1 LTISF
6 LYIFYAS
13 CREKRTVKIIQ
24 AFLSYDYRNIVDD
37 RYLKRQNFRADFVKI
52 ITQLL
57 QKRKVKVMDK
67 SGREKSNAKEVVLTD
82 GIRKIEGESAE
93 KKKTVGDWA
102 SEIFFGLM
110 YALWAYILG
119 GFSLPF
125 GAAPFGIALLCAAK
139 ERTLFIFAG
148 LCLSAA
154 GGAFPILR
162 ISVYTAV
169 LLIRLLAT
177 LIFDTP
183 WSEKEGR
190 EIGEKTFFEA
200 RSLFFNEHLGLR
212 MSTACVGALAIGV
225 YLLIKGGFLYYD
237 LYGALISL
245 ATAPIAAALFAGLF
259 GKRRDGSV
267 YRTVGTI
274 ALAAVLVFATRNI
287 EIYHVSAAAFG
298 AMFASLHLVRREG
311 TVTGVL
317 AGAILGLCYSPSL
330 APLFAF
336 GALCGGIVF
345 PTSVTLGTLAT
356 FVVGA
361 AWAIYTQ
368 GISALSGLLP
378 AILASCIIYAAVDK
392 LFISENKEET
402 LVQNTEESKKAGVEL
417 LDSTAIDT
425 LRLNDTEA
433 RIKAVCESFN
443 SLSNIFESM
452 GEMLRRPS
460 EEDLRRICDNAFDS
474 SCAGCSQKEVC
485 WEQNYRRTDS
495 EISALCA
502 VLHRDGS
509 VNMRDVNEALCTRCS
524 RLPDILDEIN
534 HNACAY
540 ASRILQY
547 DKTEIFAND
556 YATVSDILAESM
568 TRDGDDY
575 EYDPELSKKLRDALA
590 KLKTAEVNAVA
601 VFGKRKKRIAL
612 HMESG
617 LSFERRREDILR
629 TVENIYGKR
638 IVIEKE
644 ETLSDGT
651 KSVILCEAKNLLVSV
666 ALRTVRADG
675 EFEYCGDTA
684 GVFYDNEDRFFA
696 FISDGMGSGRDAAFA
711 SGICALFLKKMLSTG
726 NGCEATVKMI
736 NGFLRNKGSGSLH
749 ECSATVDLWE
759 LDLLNGKA
767 AFLKSGAAP
776 TYVLREGGLFK
787 IRSKTLP
794 VGILREP
801 DTKRISF
808 DVGAGDVVVMV
819 SDGVTQGKEEC
830 PWLFDLLRGNISTLG
845 IEKTADLVV
854 NYAKK
859 EGSSDDLSVLIL
871 KIDKA

>member
-1 LTISF
+1 
-6 LYIFYAS
+6 
-13 CREKRTVKIIQ
+13 
-24 AFLSYDYRNIVDD
+24 
-37 RYLKRQNFRADFVKI
+37 
-52 ITQLL
+52 
-57 QKRKVKVMDK
+57 MDK
-67 SGREKSNAKEVVLTD
+67 SGREKSKTKEVVLTD
-82 GIRKIEGESAE
+82 GTRNIHGESVT
-93 KKKTVGDWA
+93 KKKTAGEWA
-102 SEIFFGLM
+102 LDIFWGLV

-125 GAAPFGIALLCAAK
+125 GATPFGIALLCAAK

-148 LCLSAA
+148 LCLSAV
-154 GGAFPILR
+154 GGDIPILY
-162 ISVYTAV
+162 ISVYSAI

-177 LIFDTP
+177 LVFDTP

-200 RSLFFNEHLGLR
+200 RGLFFNEHLSLR
-212 MSTACVGALAIGV
+212 MSTSCVGALAIGV

-245 ATAPIAAALFAGLF
+245 ATAPIASALFVGLF
-259 GKRRDGSV
+259 GKRREGSV
-267 YRTVGTI
+267 YYALGFI
-274 ALAAVLVFATRNI
+274 ALASVIVFATRRY
-287 EIYHVSAAAFG
+287 EMYHVSVAAFG
-298 AMFASLHLVRREG
+298 AMFASLYLVRREG
-311 TVTGVL
+311 TVTGVF
-317 AGAILGLCYSPSL
+317 AGAILGLCYSPLL

-368 GISALSGLLP
+368 GISALNGLLP
-378 AILASCIIYAAVDK
+378 AILAACIIYAAVDK
-392 LFISENKEET
+392 LFVSEKKEEVVAEQEKET
-402 LVQNTEESKKAGVEL
+402 KSAEIEL
-417 LDSTAIDT
+417 LDVTAIDSV
-425 LRLNDTEA
+425 RLNDTEA
-433 RIKAVCESFN
+433 KIKSICESFN
-443 SLSNIFESM
+443 SLSGIFESM
-452 GEMLRRPS
+452 GEMLKRPN

-474 SCAGCSQKEVC
+474 SCAGCSQKEMC

-495 EISALCA
+495 EISEICA

-509 VNMRDVNEALCTRCS
+509 VNMGDVNEALRVRCS
-524 RLPDILDEIN
+524 RIPDILDEIN

-556 YATVSDILAESM
+556 YSTVSDILAESM
-568 TRDGDDY
+568 TRDGGDY
-575 EYDPELSKKLRDALA
+575 EYDPELSKKLCAAL
-590 KLKTAEVNAVA
+590 LKTKDSEVNAVA
-601 VFGKRKKRIAL
+601 VFGKRKKRTVL

-617 LSFERRREDILR
+617 LAFERNRENILR
-629 TVENIYGKR
+629 TVENVFDKR
-638 IVIEKE
+638 MIVERE
-644 ETLSDGT
+644 ETISDGT
-651 KSVILCEAKNLLVSV
+651 KSVILCEAKKLSVSV
-666 ALRTVRADG
+666 ALRTLRADS
-675 EFEYCGDTA
+675 EREYCGDTA
-684 GVFYDNEDRFFA
+684 GSFYDNEDRFYA

-736 NGFLRNKGSGSLH
+736 NGFLRNKGNGSLH

-759 LDLLNGKA
+759 LDLLSGKA

-776 TYVLREGGLFK
+776 TYILREGGLFK

-808 DVGAGDVVVMV
+808 DVGEGDVVVMV

-871 KIDKA
+871 KIDRA